1 MQGWIEGVSNEKN
14 WGMLWGLDVD
24 KVRNLAC
31 VGDSRGFV
39 HLCDTRSPRLI
50 GQHQL
55 HKKGNKVRCIA
66 QVLGVRQPCCQTA
79 AHKGDSPWRQ
89 LHKQALSAGC
99 LLGLCDM
106 PACQAQHYKQAF

>member
-66 QVLGVRQPCCQTA
+66 QVLEVRQPCCQTA